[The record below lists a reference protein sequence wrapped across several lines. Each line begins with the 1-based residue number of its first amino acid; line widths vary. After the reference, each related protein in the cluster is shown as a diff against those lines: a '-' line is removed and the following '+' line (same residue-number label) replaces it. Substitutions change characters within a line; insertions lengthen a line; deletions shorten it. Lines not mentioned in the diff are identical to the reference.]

1 MKRNHRTAL
10 FFEFAPAA
18 ASDACGTVP
27 DWIHLCLS
35 GTFRATDG
43 RGPFVVADP
52 AALVAASLPRLPM
65 PVDQDHATDVTK
77 STGCTAP
84 ARGWIVELEA
94 RADGVWGRVEWT
106 ASGRALLEDRAYR
119 GISPVITYDD
129 NGRVL
134 QILRAALTNDP
145 ALDQLTALMMSEDT
159 NMDWRAKMIE
169 ALGLAA
175 TATDDELTAALS
187 AQAAANAAQNG
198 GGQNGG
204 GQAAMSAEVVNEL
217 RAQLAAVTAQV
228 TTLKLESAT
237 AQAATL
243 TAEATRVVDAAIT
256 EGKPI
261 KPQRDTWI
269 QMMAADPERTKAAL
283 AAIPSIN
290 GAPITGEDG
299 QKQAT
304 LSAEEQAVVKM
315 MGLTTEAYLA
325 AKSD

>member
-18 ASDACGTVP
+18 ASDAGGSVP

-43 RGPFVVADP
+43 RGPFTVADP
-52 AALVAASLPRLPM
+52 AALVAASLSRLPM
-65 PVDQDHATDVTK
+65 PVDQDHATDITK
-77 STGCTAP
+77 TTGCMAP

-106 ASGRALLEDRAYR
+106 ASGRALLADRAYR

-145 ALDQLTALMMSEDT
+145 ALDQLTTLMMSEDT
-159 NMDWRAKMIE
+159 SMDWRAKMIE
-169 ALGLAA
+169 MLGLAA
-175 TATDDELTAALS
+175 TASDDELMAALRARLAS
-187 AQAAANAAQNG
+187 G
-198 GGQNGG
+198 D
-204 GQAAMSAEVVNEL
+204 GQAAMSADVANEL

-228 TTLKLESAT
+228 TTLKLDAAT
-237 AQAATL
+237 AQAAAL
-243 TAEATRVVDAAIT
+243 TAEATRIVDAAIT

-261 KPQRDTWI
+261 KPARDNWI

-299 QKQAT
+299 QKQAA
-304 LSAEEQAVVKM
+304 LSADEQAVVKM
-315 MGLTTEAYLA
+315 MGLTAEAYLA

>member
-18 ASDACGTVP
+18 ASDAGGTVP

-43 RGPFVVADP
+43 RGPFTVADP
-52 AALVAASLPRLPM
+52 AALVAASLSRLPM
-65 PVDQDHATDVTK
+65 PVDQDHATDITK
-77 STGCTAP
+77 KSGCTAP

-106 ASGRALLEDRAYR
+106 GTGQALLADRAYR

-129 NGRVL
+129 TGRVL

-145 ALDQLTALMMSEDT
+145 ALDQLTTLMMSEDT

-169 ALGLAA
+169 MLGLAE
-175 TATDDELTAALS
+175 TASDDELMAALR
-187 AQAAANAAQNG
+187 ARLAG
-198 GGQNGG
+198 GE
-204 GQAAMSAEVVNEL
+204 GQAAMSADVANEL

-237 AQAATL
+237 AQAAAL
-243 TAEATRVVDAAIT
+243 TAEATRIVDAAIT

-261 KPQRDTWI
+261 KPARDNWI

-299 QKQAT
+299 QKQAA
-304 LSAEEQAVVKM
+304 LSADEQAVVKM
-315 MGLTTEAYLA
+315 LGLTTEAYLA

>member
-18 ASDACGTVP
+18 ASDAGGTVP
-27 DWIHLCLS
+27 DWIHLCPA
-35 GTFRATDG
+35 GTFTACDG
-43 RGPFVVADP
+43 RGPYIVSDP
-52 AALVAASLPRLPM
+52 AALIAASARRLPM
-65 PVDQDHATDVTK
+65 PVDQDHATDIAKT
-77 STGCTAP
+77 TGCPAP
-84 ARGWIVELEA
+84 ARGWIVELQA

-119 GISPVITYDD
+119 GISPVIAYDD
-129 NGRVL
+129 TGRVL

-145 ALDQLTALMMSEDT
+145 ALDQLTTLMMSEDT

-169 ALGLAA
+169 MLGLAE
-175 TATDDELTAALS
+175 TASDDELMAALR
-187 AQAAANAAQNG
+187 ARLAG
-198 GGQNGG
+198 GE
-204 GQAAMSAEVVNEL
+204 GQAAMSADVANEL

-237 AQAATL
+237 AQAAAL
-243 TAEATRVVDAAIT
+243 TAEATRIVDAAIT
-256 EGKPI
+256 DGKPI

>member
-18 ASDACGTVP
+18 ASDAGGTVP

-43 RGPFVVADP
+43 RGPFTVADP

-106 ASGRALLEDRAYR
+106 GTGRALLEDRAYR

-129 NGRVL
+129 TGRVL

-145 ALDQLTALMMSEDT
+145 ALDQLTALMMSEDVP
-159 NMDWRAKMIE
+159 MDWRAKMIE

-175 TATDDELTAALS
+175 TATDDELTAAL
-187 AQAAANAAQNG
+187 AAWDSHAAQNG
-198 GGQNGG
+198 GGQNG

-237 AQAATL
+237 AQAAAL
-243 TAEATRVVDAAIT
+243 TAEATRIVDAAIT

-261 KPQRDTWI
+261 KPARDNWI